1 MADPVVTVDGQVFE
15 SSLIEEWFRIQ
26 WLSSS
31 RNHHVQPDN
40 TEASPQE
47 AYMPVINVRL
57 CAS

>member
-31 RNHHVQPDN
+31 RNRHSVQHGMIQVHALDLPH
-40 TEASPQE
+40 S
-47 AYMPVINVRL
+47 
-57 CAS
+57 